1 MFEYISEKR
10 RGMLFL
16 YKDELNGWPL
26 STIVTTSPKQYLIL
40 ELEKDLVLPFPGDT
54 VPEVTTLKKA
64 KGVRRGIIQDVLT
77 SADFFRVG
85 VHAQP
90 SRSVTQY
97 AFKKHM
103 FSIFLN
109 KSSRVLLSRGNSK
122 RIFFADFRTDE
133 SFFSLPLFVRHLP
146 DIT

>member
-1 MFEYISEKR
+1 MFQYISEKR

-26 STIVTTSPKQYLIL
+26 SKILTTSPKQYIIL
-40 ELEKDLVLPFPGDT
+40 ELQKDLVLPFLDGI

-77 SADFFRVG
+77 SADFFRVS

-103 FSIFLN
+103 LSIFLN
-109 KSSRVLLSRGNSK
+109 KSNRVLLSRGNSK
-122 RIFFADFRTDE
+122 RIFFAEF
-133 SFFSLPLFVRHLP
+133 
-146 DIT
+146 